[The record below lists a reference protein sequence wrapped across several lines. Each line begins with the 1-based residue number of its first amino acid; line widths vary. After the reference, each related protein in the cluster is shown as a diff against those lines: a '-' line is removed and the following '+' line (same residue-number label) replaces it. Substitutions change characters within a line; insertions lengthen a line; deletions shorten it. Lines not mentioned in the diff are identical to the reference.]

1 MSLLYLPA
9 TLLGFILL
17 PFKTFWIVEIL
28 YFASM
33 QQLGNIWYW
42 VIQKNTSLN
51 SIIIEKMPFLQ
62 LENEALNSVFW
73 VFYFTLLIGVL
84 FFYFK
89 KNQTGDF

>member
-1 MSLLYLPA
+1 M
-9 TLLGFILL
+9 
-17 PFKTFWIVEIL
+17 V
-28 YFASM
+28 
-33 QQLGNIWYW
+33 
-42 VIQKNTSLN
+42 NTGLN